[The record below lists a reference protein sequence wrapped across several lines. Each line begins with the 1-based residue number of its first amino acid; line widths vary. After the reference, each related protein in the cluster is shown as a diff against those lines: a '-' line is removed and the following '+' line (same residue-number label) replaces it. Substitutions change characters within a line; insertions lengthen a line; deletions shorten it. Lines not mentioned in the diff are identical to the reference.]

1 MGITVYSVVSSV
13 LFFNIAL
20 IAAFIMRRS
29 SVFLAKRT
37 VSFLILTV
45 LLGIV
50 RLFFPIDFDRNYVIR
65 SYHVIPAIEDFLDR
79 PVAGSISVGSLL
91 LGIWIVGTLV
101 FLTRDLIRQL
111 RFLREIRHFP
121 SVDRLDLIELA
132 SEFGSSFS
140 LLVSPE
146 ISRPYVAGLLHP
158 VIYLPD
164 LELSEEQW
172 RIILRHEVQHIR
184 SLDGWKKLFFLV
196 IQALFWWNPLAH
208 VSLSEIDTLIEL
220 QCDAKVTADMN
231 AEEVDC
237 YLETLKS
244 LKVQSTASAVPVGAS
259 TLVWDQKQLVARFR
273 ALQDA
278 GFSKK
283 KRPHVLAYTLLFAV
297 FVASYFVIVQP
308 VIVPS
313 EADYWDDG
321 SVPEDTYLL
330 PFSLEAPSE
339 YILHE
344 NGKYYYYLD
353 DQYIGPVDKGS
364 LTDEVFASVPIIEVN
379 K

>member
-91 LGIWIVGTLV
+91 LGIWIVGTLA

-164 LELSEEQW
+164 LQLPEEQW

-283 KRPHVLAYTLLFAV
+283 KRPHIIAYILLFAV

-308 VIVPS
+308 IRYPD
-313 EADYWDDG
+313 ETEYWDKSIETEEG
-321 SVPEDTYLL
+321 YIL
-330 PFSLEAPSE
+330 PYFSETSGE
-339 YILHE
+339 YIVHANDE
-344 NGKYYYYLD
+344 YYYFIGDQCMSILD
-353 DQYIGPVDKGS
+353 EDK
-364 LTDEVFASVPIIEVN
+364 LTEEAFNSIPIVEGN